1 MALCEAAA
9 YYKTKNMTL
18 WDAMIELYNRY
29 GYYKDGIV
37 SVTMKGIE
45 GLDKIQSIMTSLR
58 ENPPAEVGGYK
69 ITAIHDY
76 KKDTIKNV
84 ATGEVTPTGLP
95 SSNVLYFD
103 MENNTWICVRPSG
116 TEPKIKLYYGV
127 VGTSLEDADA
137 KAKALADSVNDMINA
152 F

>member
-1 MALCEAAA
+1 MEQDILSRLRKLPGKIGF
-9 YYKTKNMTL
+9 YYKNL
-18 WDAMIELYNRY
+18 
-29 GYYKDGIV
+29 
-37 SVTMKGIE
+37 
-45 GLDKIQSIMTSLR
+45 
-58 ENPPAEVGGYK
+58 
-69 ITAIHDY
+69 
-76 KKDTIKNV
+76 

-95 SSNVLYFD
+95 ASNVLYFE

-137 KAKALADSVNDMINA
+137 KAKAMADSVNDMINA